1 MNKKSEKSGIFGK
14 KNAQKNKKDAEVA
27 VEAIAE
33 SPPEITATT
42 TETTVIPPEERE
54 ILVSVVMPVYNACR
68 YLRPA
73 IESLM
78 CQTLRDIEIIC
89 VDDGSTDTSLDMIK
103 IFQQSDDRIRII
115 TETNAGPGL
124 ARNNGLKRARGE
136 YVAFLDADD
145 FYDPDML
152 ESLYNCA
159 KEKDLDI
166 AICKYDIF
174 DNKKANF
181 RENVE
186 NEHSKIYE
194 GGVVTSKNEH
204 PDFILESTSGSAWNK
219 LFRRSFIL
227 EKGITFLPE
236 IMMFEDVYFTIA
248 ALSFAERVARVDDV
262 LVHHRVYRQQSR
274 VRTFRKYFP
283 HVPVAFEKTKEFL
296 MKGGM
301 YEPLKKGFLNLSCNR
316 CYHIYTLLKP
326 DERSLFWNML
336 HDQYSNSLGWD
347 DAIAEDFEKKEIC
360 EWQANV
366 EMYTFEQFKRRTE
379 RGIELDTDRI
389 DQTLKQNKRKKKLR
403 KFFGNIFSVFSRKK
417 KKTDSE

>member
-1 MNKKSEKSGIFGK
+1 MNKKSEKGGLFSKII
-14 KNAQKNKKDAEVA
+14 AQKNKKSQENKGAEA
-27 VEAIAE
+27 VEIKE
-33 SPPEITATT
+33 QPTANE
-42 TETTVIPPEERE
+42 TEAQVIPPEERE
-54 ILVSVVMPVYNACR
+54 ILVSVIVPIYNACR

-73 IESLM
+73 MESLM
-78 CQTLRDIEIIC
+78 SQTLRDIEIIC
-89 VDDGSTDTSLDMIK
+89 VDDGSTDTSLDMVK

-115 TETNAGPGL
+115 TETNAGPGI

-152 ESLYNCA
+152 EVLYNCA

-181 RENVE
+181 RENVA
-186 NEHSKIYE
+186 NEHAKIFD
-194 GGVVTSKNEH
+194 GGVVTSKNEY
-204 PDFILESTSGSAWNK
+204 PDFILESTTGAAWNK
-219 LFRRSFIL
+219 LFKRSFIL

-236 IMMFEDVYFTIA
+236 IMMFEDIHFTVS
-248 ALSFAERVARVDDV
+248 ALAFAERVARVDDV
-262 LVHHRVYRQQSR
+262 LIHHRIYRQQSR

-301 YEPLKKGFLNLSCNR
+301 YEPLFKGFLNLSCNR

-336 HDQYSNSLGWD
+336 HDQYSKSLGWD
-347 DAIAEDFEKKEIC
+347 DAVAEDFEKKEIC

-379 RGIELDTDRI
+379 KGIELNTDRI
-389 DQTLKQNKRKKKLR
+389 DQALKQNKRRKKIHD
-403 KFFGNIFSVFSRKK
+403 FFAKIFCCKK
-417 KKTDSE
+417 KKNKESK